1 MMKRILETFRR
12 FRRGFREGPSWF
24 PVPGS
29 RKNRRTPFPVLLL
42 LWGYA
47 LLDRVLTPQGR
58 MFLAIYLAIA
68 CYSLILS
75 RSPAVLLF
83 FVLSGVLFFDIAAG
97 LLFRPRIRFRR
108 MVPERVARGAVFRIR
123 YTVENHSH
131 LPCFDLIADAS
142 LMMRHL
148 AGTDPALPRL
158 SLGGGETGT
167 VTREFRLQKRGIHL
181 LPRALMETGFPFQ
194 IFKLSCASG
203 SRQKIICH
211 PEWIPL
217 RSLRLPEGNA
227 GSSESVSSAAS
238 VGGSMDFYGCREYR
252 TGDDPRKIHWVA
264 SAKHAQFVVKEFQ
277 EEKLSRAALILD
289 NSLAAERFSFR
300 TLFRNLFQLKVG
312 TGGYDDAPF
321 EAAVSL
327 CASLAASLSSGDF
340 VVDLFAAGS
349 EIHRFRTGGRY
360 MTQEAFLD
368 LLAALEP
375 SGKRDRFGKITPEDI
390 RTIASSGAVFLLLL
404 RVDPESSKL
413 YRALVETGV
422 PVRAFLIGAS
432 SGPGWVE
439 PLRTGDILGGREMD
453 L

>member
-1 MMKRILETFRR
+1 MNERQVSIE
-12 FRRGFREGPSWF
+12 GREIALA
-24 PVPGS
+24 
-29 RKNRRTPFPVLLL
+29 TPFLVIATQNPIEYYGTYPLPE
-42 LWGYA
+42 A
-47 LLDRVLTPQGR
+47 QLDR
-58 MFLAIYLAIA
+58 F
-68 CYSLILS
+68 
-75 RSPAVLLF
+75 AV
-83 FVLSGVLFFDIAAG
+83 
-97 LLFRPRIRFRR
+97 
-108 MVPERVARGAVFRIR
+108 
-123 YTVENHSH
+123 
-131 LPCFDLIADAS
+131 
-142 LMMRHL
+142 
-148 AGTDPALPRL
+148 RL
-158 SLGGGETGT
+158 SLGYPDEASELQLLRDRKRTDPLDAVRPILT
-167 VTREFRLQKRGIHL
+167 CEEIRRIQEEVRAIELENSLAEYMMTLIRATREAPEIRLGAS
-181 LPRALMETGFPFQ
+181 PRALMETGFPFQ